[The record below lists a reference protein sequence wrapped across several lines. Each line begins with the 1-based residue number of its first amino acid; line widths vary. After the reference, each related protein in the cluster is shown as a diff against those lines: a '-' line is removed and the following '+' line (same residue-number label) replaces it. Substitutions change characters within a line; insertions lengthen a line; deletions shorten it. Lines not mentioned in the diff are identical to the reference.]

1 MNKKNKMRSYRG
13 NPAQSAN
20 EGVNNASVIKGDGD
34 AAINASKVSSART
47 GAKDRSRTQKPLF
60 VVTRK
65 FKSIFASYDEA
76 EQNTQ
81 TKRLALDLAVGMSRN
96 LYPDRLRFWMDLR
109 DEANVLLDSKKFEK
123 CCENWGLMP
132 RAVAEH
138 LVVEGKATVNNVL
151 KYGLEA
157 YGEKARMFK
166 DPLYIDKRGLFD
178 DPANE

>member
-1 MNKKNKMRSYRG
+1 
-13 NPAQSAN
+13 
-20 EGVNNASVIKGDGD
+20 
-34 AAINASKVSSART
+34 
-47 GAKDRSRTQKPLF
+47 
-60 VVTRK
+60 
-65 FKSIFASYDEA
+65 
-76 EQNTQ
+76 
-81 TKRLALDLAVGMSRN
+81 
-96 LYPDRLRFWMDLR
+96 
-109 DEANVLLDSKKFEK
+109 
-123 CCENWGLMP
+123 MP